1 MTKLLTI
8 WIPTFQRPQQL
19 ARLITNISR
28 CGLPA
33 FAEIVISDNDPH
45 SSEAL
50 ALAQL
55 PPEATAIR
63 DQLTYIRNPSNLTA
77 GVNFLRAF
85 EYSRTPWLMIV
96 GDDDL
101 FDARHVADLQALLP
115 GLEPTIAAV
124 KFDSSLFG
132 SQRPDCVPS
141 LKGYVDGLQ
150 PAQFPEAF
158 NNLCLISNWL
168 FRPSPFL
175 EHISSAFLGY
185 SSKISHLFPVL
196 RACCADGYRIQ
207 FSPLQPVVHGSTAES
222 SWPKAATWTEMIITM
237 SCFSGFIDRTNRR
250 AILRL
255 LLHSD
260 WRRYVA
266 KCLRVQHFYAD
277 AAMGISPWRI
287 HGQLSLLSLSYFS
300 AFLLSLPLLAL
311 PQRLLP
317 GRIRRRI
324 GDPGSVDRW

>member
-19 ARLITNISR
+19 ARLIANLSS
-28 CGLPA
+28 CGLSS
-33 FAEIVISDNDPH
+33 FADIVISDNDPN
-45 SSEAL
+45 SSKDL

-55 PPEATAIR
+55 PAEASAAR
-63 DQLTYIRNPSNLTA
+63 QQLTYIRNPSNLTA
-77 GVNFLRAF
+77 GINFLRAF
-85 EYSRTPWLMIV
+85 EYTKTPWLMIV

-101 FDARHVADLQALLP
+101 FDARRIADLQALLHNLDP
-115 GLEPTIAAV
+115 AIAAV

-132 SQRPDCVPS
+132 MQRTSCVPS
-141 LKGYVDGLQ
+141 LKDYVIGLQ
-150 PAQFPEAF
+150 RSQYPEAF

-168 FRPSPFL
+168 FRPEPFL
-175 EHISSAFLGY
+175 QNISSAFLGY

-196 RACCADGYRIQ
+196 RACAESGQRIQ
-207 FSPLQPVVHGSTAES
+207 FSGLQPVIHGSTAES
-222 SWPKAATWTEMIITM
+222 SWPKAATWAEMIITM
-237 SCFSGFIDRTNRR
+237 SCFSGFIDRSNRR
-250 AILRL
+250 AILTL

-266 KCLRVQHFYAD
+266 KCLRIQQFYGG
-277 AAMGISPWRI
+277 AAVGISPWRI
-287 HGQLSLLSLSYFS
+287 HGQLCLLSLPYLS

-317 GRIRRRI
+317 KRIRRRI
-324 GDPGSVDRW
+324 GEPGSVDRW